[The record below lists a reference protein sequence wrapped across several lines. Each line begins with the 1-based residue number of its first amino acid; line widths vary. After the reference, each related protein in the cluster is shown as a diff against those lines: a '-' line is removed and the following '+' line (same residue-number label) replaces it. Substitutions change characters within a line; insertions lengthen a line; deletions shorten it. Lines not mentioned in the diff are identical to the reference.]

1 MRKIKFLSV
10 FVSLALLLSA
20 WPGVALAQGP
30 LPKEPLLPVVEGKT
44 ELQMGQKSVIRV
56 ADCDPSDPSSTC
68 FLVRE
73 AIRGSSGAKP
83 GGVTIQSFTVTDHC
97 AQSGYNIFG
106 QKLWT
111 HRQRN
116 NVTFSGGGLVKL
128 NWADLAGTS
137 TFYPGWRVDSTSGP
151 HWNPSPG
158 TWTSN
163 LDVWSSAQFSLV
175 ILEITW
181 QTVTSGITYHN
192 NGSSGTCSYY

>member
-10 FVSLALLLSA
+10 FVLLALLLSA

-30 LPKEPLLPVVEGKT
+30 LPPVVEGKT
-44 ELQMGQKSVIRV
+44 ELQTGQKSVIRV
-56 ADCDPSDPSSTC
+56 ADCDPSDPTSTC

-73 AIRGSSGAKP
+73 AIRGSSRAKL
-83 GGVTIQSFTVTDHC
+83 GGVTTQRSTVTDYC

-111 HRQRN
+111 HMQRN
-116 NVTFSGGGLVKL
+116 NVTFSGGLVKL
-128 NWADLAGTS
+128 NWADLAGTG
-137 TFYPGWRVDSTSGP
+137 TFFPGWRVDSTSGP

-163 LDVWSSAQFSLV
+163 LYVWSNAQFSLV
-175 ILEITW
+175 ILETTL

-192 NGSSGTCSYY
+192 NGSYGTCSYSY